1 MVLAAGGPGG
11 VELVFDV
18 VVWLVAVAL
27 VAGGLIRV
35 WRRRRGSVRRGRER
49 SATVGALQSPP
60 AAPEPGA
67 GAIATP
73 GAHVSD
79 QSEARSPDSERDA
92 VYSGRPGVGDPGH
105 PPAFTGFRYSP
116 AMLEPL
122 ARYVDHSRR
131 LAVTEARVAGV
142 LESLPVDRW
151 LVERYVLRAGCRIPF
166 LVLGETGVFAIWT
179 IPGPPPW
186 HEPAVLARVAG
197 RVKELL
203 PGYRGPVRRWHLP
216 RPGVRR

>member
-1 MVLAAGGPGG
+1 MVPAAGGPGG
-11 VELVFDV
+11 VELVFDI
-18 VVWLVAVAL
+18 VVWLVAVVL

-35 WRRRRGSVRRGRER
+35 WRRRGSVRRGPER

-60 AAPEPGA
+60 AAPEPGT
-67 GAIATP
+67 GAIDTP
-73 GAHVSD
+73 RAHVSGGL
-79 QSEARSPDSERDA
+79 EARSPDSERDV
-92 VYSGRPGVGDPGH
+92 VYSERPAVVDPGR
-105 PPAFTGFRYSP
+105 PPAFAGSRYSP
-116 AMLEPL
+116 AVLEPL

-142 LESLPVDRW
+142 LESLPADRW

-203 PGYRGPVRRWHLP
+203 PGYRRSGAGWHLP
-216 RPGVRR
+216 GPGVRR